1 MQDKVEF
8 LFVQGGA
15 RTGMSDEITPGSDL
29 VGCTTQNRQGTLHLH
44 FVSLIAYLRPILLEL
59 QTQNLPTMKSL
70 YTLVVFAC
78 FSLSLLAQSNMLST
92 NPVAEQVMLGNY
104 NPADYMPTQVIDQ
117 PADIVSHIL
126 QGVSPDSLHAWLEV
140 LNDFHTRNTGSDT
153 SSATTGIGAARR
165 WVYSKFQQFSSEN
178 EGRLLPSYLQFDRNI
193 CGMGQHRNVFA
204 VLPGTDGN
212 LDDMILIE
220 AHLDSRCESVCDVD
234 CQAHGMEDNGSGS
247 ALVIELARVMSRL
260 ALKRTVVFMCTIG
273 EEQGLYG
280 ADAFA
285 KYAKNKGI
293 KIRAVLNNDIVGG
306 IICGE
311 TSSPPSC
318 PGLNHVDSTQVR
330 LFSAG
335 SINSPH
341 KQLARFIKL
350 EYLEELEDLVSVPM
364 LLTIMSA
371 EDRTGRGGDHIPFRQ
386 QGYPAMRF
394 TSANEHGNANTSDPD
409 YHDRQHTTTD
419 ILGVDTDGDQVIDS
433 FFVDF
438 NYLSRNAVI
447 NGVAAAMA
455 AIGPKTPDF
464 ETTKDDQLLHV
475 NIDDPENYGQ
485 YRVFFRSLSNE
496 FDSIWTVNSAVASV
510 PKPAGGGWVSVAAV
524 DDNGIESLFSGEKI
538 PTTVNATGEVI
549 EEIPAKPIEL
559 FQNRPNPFDEATN
572 IDFMVHDVPVY
583 REAFIAISDLNGNTI
598 KRLPVQLQPGINTVL
613 YTHGY
618 NVTGVY
624 AYSIVVDG
632 KVMDTKRMVFAN

>member
-1 MQDKVEF
+1 
-8 LFVQGGA
+8 
-15 RTGMSDEITPGSDL
+15 
-29 VGCTTQNRQGTLHLH
+29 
-44 FVSLIAYLRPILLEL
+44 
-59 QTQNLPTMKSL
+59 
-70 YTLVVFAC
+70 
-78 FSLSLLAQSNMLST
+78 
-92 NPVAEQVMLGNY
+92 
-104 NPADYMPTQVIDQ
+104 
-117 PADIVSHIL
+117 
-126 QGVSPDSLHAWLEV
+126 
-140 LNDFHTRNTGSDT
+140 
-153 SSATTGIGAARR
+153 
-165 WVYSKFQQFSSEN
+165 
-178 EGRLLPSYLQFDRNI
+178 
-193 CGMGQHRNVFA
+193 
-204 VLPGTDGN
+204 
-212 LDDMILIE
+212 
-220 AHLDSRCESVCDVD
+220 
-234 CQAHGMEDNGSGS
+234 
-247 ALVIELARVMSRL
+247 
-260 ALKRTVVFMCTIG
+260 
-273 EEQGLYG
+273 
-280 ADAFA
+280 
-285 KYAKNKGI
+285 
-293 KIRAVLNNDIVGG
+293 
-306 IICGE
+306 
-311 TSSPPSC
+311 
-318 PGLNHVDSTQVR
+318 VR

-350 EYLEELEDLVSVPM
+350 EYLEELVDLVSVPM

-464 ETTKDDQLLHV
+464 ETTKDDQFLHV

-572 IDFMVHDVPVY
+572 IDFMVHEVPVY
-583 REAFIAISDLNGNTI
+583 REAFIAISDLNGKTI